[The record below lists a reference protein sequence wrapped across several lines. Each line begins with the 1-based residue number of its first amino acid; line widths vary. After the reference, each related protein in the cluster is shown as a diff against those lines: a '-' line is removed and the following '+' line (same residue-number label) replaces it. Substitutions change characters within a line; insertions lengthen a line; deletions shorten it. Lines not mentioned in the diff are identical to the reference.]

1 MDWREEIWARWRVA
15 TTDPDTIIGD
25 ATILWT
31 TRCCRI
37 KSAVGGTPRE
47 LYRSELP
54 QRFLQRMADL
64 RLPHAIVSD
73 LYGLHFP
80 HVWMAAYDTAPGDLD
95 TTRRR
100 RLGEKIGT
108 QACAEGFASLSFYN
122 NSPIMSR
129 PYFEILSHSGLK
141 LLFHTRLPE
150 AT

>member
-1 MDWREEIWARWRVA
+1 MDWPEEIWARWRVA
-15 TTDPDTIIGD
+15 ITDPDKIISD
-25 ATILWT
+25 PMILWT

-37 KSAVGGTPRE
+37 KSAAGGTPRE
-47 LYRSELP
+47 LYRSDLP

-73 LYGLHFP
+73 LYGLHFS
-80 HVWMAAYDTAPGDLD
+80 HAWKASYYTAPSDLD
-95 TTRRR
+95 TAQRR

-108 QACAEGFASLSFYN
+108 QARAEGFALLSFYN

-141 LLFHTRLPE
+141 LLFHTRLPQ